1 MEIIKNIFGGKLMLG
16 RISSI
21 GLDLELHLRN
31 NWSLI
36 ENFIEENAL
45 EGHEQ
50 SVDIA
55 VKIRMRRFEDG
66 QWNYTEFYRHTGYI
80 STNEDALV
88 EIAVK
93 RLVTALEDFIEN
105 GSGWELA
112 CISFIDVTLNNF
124 NILMRRQVIG
134 HGDVI
139 DLPKALKNKQAVYN
153 LENTNGKCFLYSL
166 LCVLKHA
173 SVKAKHD
180 ARSYN
185 QFLDIF
191 DVSGIDFPFNLGS
204 FNRFHVLNKK
214 YAINIFEYLK
224 DEVKILRRPS
234 LRQYDGRT
242 VINILFITIKGKG
255 HFLPII
261 NFNRLMNSRM
271 RDGKRTRQ
279 RFYCHK
285 CRFSFITNTN
295 LQLYINKCYFTN
307 EKVLKP
313 PKDPKFFLKNY
324 SKTMEPSHILFA
336 DFKCIITDEGEH
348 LPIAAG
354 YIRWSNYENYTYE
367 SYCGLDCVS
376 WFVKQIKAEMTYVK
390 MCHVGIS
397 GNEKADFAARSALSL
412 PVEPQVISY
421 KDFYMYIFKHI
432 LSIWQSKW
440 DGEINNKL
448 HAIKPKLGEWA
459 LACRKSRKEE
469 TRSQSDIESL
479 NSTYKK
485 PNKNDVQYDA
495 APMNTT
501 KATTPWPRFLVIK
514 QTNEDQN
521 KSLNKLS
528 PFAINKTI
536 ISLGGEPKSVKK
548 LFSGDIL
555 VETLCK
561 SHSDKLLKSKLF
573 FDIPVTVSPHGSL
586 NYSKGVIRSRELK
599 DCSEDELL
607 QELGEQG
614 ITAVKKISITRNNN
628 KITTGTIILTFDTP
642 EPPTCIKAAYLNIRV
657 EKYIPNPLRCF
668 KCQKFGHHQTTCK
681 SDIVCGRCGEV
692 NHIDTGCKNTP
703 RCVNCSG
710 SHPSYSRECPNYIL
724 ERKIITHKVN
734 NKTSFPEARRIVL
747 ASNSPTS
754 YAKVVASNAKK
765 EASTQ
770 TDLTWPIKNTHHNTS
785 KIDSTCQTESK
796 EVAITENTLN
806 TNSKQNV
813 IKKSNLNKQQNKSKK
828 EMEPSIPT
836 PCKNTITKNKTTKT
850 YERVLKPLTPAQLK
864 TSTESIDF
872 PPMDAIRSAAEAQE
886 TSDNDMDFV
895 TVTASKYDEICRL
908 LNDHNPTAMCLQ
920 ETHLNDTFNTTIRRY
935 SIYRRDLPSEH
946 PAGGVCIIV
955 NNQIPHSSVQLNSSL
970 QAIAVRVSMHKVLT
984 ICSIYIPPSSPIIA
998 ADVEDLLRQLPA
1010 PALICGDFNGH
1021 NLLWGSRVTN
1031 PRGRTIENIILHN
1044 NLCLFNDTSMT
1055 YLDLSAGTYSALD
1068 LTLCH
1073 PSLFQD
1079 FTWMVDGDLHTSDHF
1094 PIHVKGNGPP
1104 IKGRPQRWKLHKAD
1118 WTMFKQLCAEQL
1130 NISSFAEISNQYSEF
1145 ITILLEV
1152 AEISIPKTSQYPKRF
1167 NKPWFNKD
1175 CKDAVRERKRLL
1187 RKFSLRP
1194 TSDNLSSYRQAAAA
1208 ARRTIR
1214 QAKRESWRQYVSKL
1228 NSQSTIKSAWDRLR
1242 KIRGKGTSDAY
1253 KHLNVGGTA
1262 ITSQFGIANALGQSF
1277 CRNSSSDNCTGSFR
1291 SYKNRAESHQLDFKT
1306 TNTEVYNQVFSL
1318 EELRRSLRAS
1328 KDTSPGPDS
1337 IHYQMLK
1344 HLPDC
1349 SLALMLNIF
1358 NTIWITGAIPS
1369 SWLEATVIP
1378 IPKPGKDHT
1387 DPSNYRPI
1395 ALTSCICK
1403 TMERMINCRLTYFLE
1418 TNNIFT
1424 KYQSGF
1430 RRHRSTIDHLV
1441 KFETLVREAFVRRE
1455 HLVAVFFDL
1464 EKAYETTWKYG
1475 ILRDLFNSGLRGRMP
1490 IFINHFLT
1498 NRKFR
1503 VRVGTTFSDRFDL
1516 EMGVPQGSILSVT
1529 LFSLKINDIVNHVKS
1544 GTQCFLYVDD
1554 LVVAY
1559 ASKSISTIERHLQLS
1574 LNKIEKWTNENG
1586 FKFSSS
1592 KTVSMH
1598 YCLLTRPHHDPQ
1610 LRLGSSPIP
1619 LVNSTRFLGLIFDK
1633 KLNFL
1638 KHMQVLKSKC
1648 LRALNLL
1655 RILSNTNWGA
1665 DRKVMLRFYRSLI
1678 RSKLDYGSVVYG
1690 SARKSYLRVLDPVH
1704 NQGLRLSLGAFRTTP
1719 AESLYVEAHEPS
1731 LYLRREKLSLQ
1742 YACRLRANPENPCY
1756 DVTFHPN
1763 HRETFARRQNSIPT
1777 FGLRVLPLFEQIGLP
1792 LGNIAKCVLPS
1803 IPPWTMNRPI
1813 INFSLTGLKK
1823 GTTPSYVYLNKFL
1836 EVSDSYHGY
1845 HHIYTDGSRQND
1857 EVAAAA
1863 ISSLRSLSSRLPDKS
1878 SIFSAESKALLLAL
1892 DIVENSTYG
1901 RYIILS
1907 DSLSCLM
1914 ALDNMKYSHPT
1925 ICEILFKLHNLS
1937 FSNHVIFCWLPSHV
1951 GISGNEKADFAAK
1964 SALSLP
1970 VDHQFISYHDFY
1982 MYILKHILSIWQS
1995 KWDGEINNKLHA
2007 IKPKL
2012 GEWALAYRKSRKEES
2027 ILCRLRVGHT
2037 YLTHSFLLRNEA
2049 QPVCGRCQLPL
2060 TVRHVLVDCAALTS
2074 VRSRFYSPPPWEE
2087 FFQEDC
2093 SETELLQELESQ
2105 GITSVKKISIT
2116 KNGKRITTG
2125 TIILTFNSPEPPKA
2139 IKAAYLNV
2147 SVDRSKYD
2155 EICRLLNDHNPTA
2168 MCLQETRLNDTY
2180 NTTIRRYSI
2189 YRRDLPS
2196 EHPAGGVC
2204 IIVNNQIPHSSVQLN
2219 SSLQA
2224 IAVRVS
2230 MHKVLTICSIYIPP
2244 SSPIIAADVEDLLR
2258 QLPAPALI
2266 CGDFNGHNL
2275 LWGSR
2280 VTNPRGRTIENIILH
2295 NNLCLFNDTSMTYL
2309 DLSAGTYSALDLT
2322 LCHPSLLQDFTWMVD
2337 GDLHTSDHF
2346 PIHVK
2351 GNGPPIK
2358 GRPQRWKLHKAD
2370 WTMFKQLCA
2379 EQLNISSFAE
2389 ISDQYSE
2396 FITILLEVA
2405 EISIPKTS
2413 QYPKRFNKPWFNKDC
2428 KDAVR
2433 ERKRLLRKFSL
2444 RPTSDNLSSYRQAAA
2459 AARRTIRQAKRES
2472 WRQYVSKLNSQSS
2485 IKSAWDRLRKIRG
2498 KGTSDAYKHLNVG
2511 GTAITSQFGIANALG
2526 QSFYSLSC
2534 LMALDNMKYSH
2545 PTICDILVKLH
2556 FLTESNHVIFC
2567 WLPSHVGISGNEKA
2581 DFAAKSALSLPS
2593 KWDGEINN
2601 KLHAIKPKLGEWAL
2615 AYRKSLIKQTKDEK
2629 NKSLSKLSPFAI
2641 NKTIICIGGEPKSVK
2656 KLFSGDILVETQNK
2670 SHTEKLLNA
2679 KTFFDIPVTVSPH
2692 SSLNYSKGVIRSRE
2706 LMDCSEDELLE
2717 ELSYQGIIAVKKI
2730 IITRN
2735 GKKIATS
2742 TIILT
2747 FNTSEPPKS
2756 IKAAYLNVSVDR
2768 YIPNPLRCF
2777 NCQKF
2782 GHHQTTCKHDAVC
2795 GRCGEDNHNDSG
2807 CDKTPCCV
2815 NCKGKHPS
2823 YSRECPDFI
2832 LEKQVVSYKYNNNT
2846 TFPEARRLVLSLHS
2860 SKSYAKVTATNTKKR
2875 HPPKLN
2881 MLGLP
2886 PRKRVAVHKP
2896 ILANMNATEK
2906 ELGDDDNVI
2915 ECHDHEQLSKG
2926 NVSVLQ
2932 NSQDAVSTENHLS
2945 GDFHQLSPIANQS
2958 YSDDGSYCVQSAF
2971 LRNSFH
2977 HVQLTV
2983 IHRQAEPDFIA
2994 AIHQIARITEDTHK
3008 LLKRLKRNLPPGP
3021 QPVKLFALNLD
3032 VEMWNS
3038 ECLLDMEGKLNHL
3051 YKTHFVYKQ

>member
-1 MEIIKNIFGGKLMLG
+1 
-16 RISSI
+16 
-21 GLDLELHLRN
+21 
-31 NWSLI
+31 
-36 ENFIEENAL
+36 
-45 EGHEQ
+45 
-50 SVDIA
+50 
-55 VKIRMRRFEDG
+55 
-66 QWNYTEFYRHTGYI
+66 
-80 STNEDALV
+80 
-88 EIAVK
+88 
-93 RLVTALEDFIEN
+93 
-105 GSGWELA
+105 
-112 CISFIDVTLNNF
+112 
-124 NILMRRQVIG
+124 
-134 HGDVI
+134 
-139 DLPKALKNKQAVYN
+139 
-153 LENTNGKCFLYSL
+153 
-166 LCVLKHA
+166 
-173 SVKAKHD
+173 
-180 ARSYN
+180 
-185 QFLDIF
+185 
-191 DVSGIDFPFNLGS
+191 
-204 FNRFHVLNKK
+204 
-214 YAINIFEYLK
+214 
-224 DEVKILRRPS
+224 
-234 LRQYDGRT
+234 
-242 VINILFITIKGKG
+242 
-255 HFLPII
+255 
-261 NFNRLMNSRM
+261 
-271 RDGKRTRQ
+271 
-279 RFYCHK
+279 
-285 CRFSFITNTN
+285 
-295 LQLYINKCYFTN
+295 
-307 EKVLKP
+307 
-313 PKDPKFFLKNY
+313 
-324 SKTMEPSHILFA
+324 
-336 DFKCIITDEGEH
+336 
-348 LPIAAG
+348 
-354 YIRWSNYENYTYE
+354 
-367 SYCGLDCVS
+367 
-376 WFVKQIKAEMTYVK
+376 
-390 MCHVGIS
+390 
-397 GNEKADFAARSALSL
+397 
-412 PVEPQVISY
+412 
-421 KDFYMYIFKHI
+421 
-432 LSIWQSKW
+432 
-440 DGEINNKL
+440 
-448 HAIKPKLGEWA
+448 
-459 LACRKSRKEE
+459 
-469 TRSQSDIESL
+469 
-479 NSTYKK
+479 
-485 PNKNDVQYDA
+485 
-495 APMNTT
+495 
-501 KATTPWPRFLVIK
+501 
-514 QTNEDQN
+514 
-521 KSLNKLS
+521 
-528 PFAINKTI
+528 
-536 ISLGGEPKSVKK
+536 
-548 LFSGDIL
+548 
-555 VETLCK
+555 
-561 SHSDKLLKSKLF
+561 
-573 FDIPVTVSPHGSL
+573 
-586 NYSKGVIRSRELK
+586 
-599 DCSEDELL
+599 
-607 QELGEQG
+607 
-614 ITAVKKISITRNNN
+614 
-628 KITTGTIILTFDTP
+628 
-642 EPPTCIKAAYLNIRV
+642 
-657 EKYIPNPLRCF
+657 
-668 KCQKFGHHQTTCK
+668 
-681 SDIVCGRCGEV
+681 
-692 NHIDTGCKNTP
+692 
-703 RCVNCSG
+703 
-710 SHPSYSRECPNYIL
+710 
-724 ERKIITHKVN
+724 
-734 NKTSFPEARRIVL
+734 
-747 ASNSPTS
+747 
-754 YAKVVASNAKK
+754 
-765 EASTQ
+765 
-770 TDLTWPIKNTHHNTS
+770 
-785 KIDSTCQTESK
+785 
-796 EVAITENTLN
+796 
-806 TNSKQNV
+806 
-813 IKKSNLNKQQNKSKK
+813 
-828 EMEPSIPT
+828 
-836 PCKNTITKNKTTKT
+836 
-850 YERVLKPLTPAQLK
+850 
-864 TSTESIDF
+864 
-872 PPMDAIRSAAEAQE
+872 
-886 TSDNDMDFV
+886 
-895 TVTASKYDEICRL
+895 
-908 LNDHNPTAMCLQ
+908 MCLQ
-920 ETHLNDTFNTTIRRY
+920 ETRLNDTFNTTIRRY

-1104 IKGRPQRWKLHKAD
+1104 VKGRPQRWKLHKAD
-1118 WTMFKQLCAEQL
+1118 WTVFKQLCAEHL
-1130 NISSFAEISNQYSEF
+1130 NISSFAEISDQYFEF

-1175 CKDAVRERKRLL
+1175 CKNAVRERKRLL

-1228 NSQSTIKSAWDRLR
+1228 NSQSSIKSAWDRLR

-1277 CRNSSSDNCTGSFR
+1277 CKNSSSENCTGSFR
-1291 SYKNRAESHQLDFKT
+1291 SYKNRAESYQLDFKT

-1318 EELRRSLRAS
+1318 EELRGSLRAS

-1369 SWLEATVIP
+1369 SWREATVIP

-1403 TMERMINCRLTYFLE
+1403 TMERMINCRLTYYLE
-1418 TNNIFT
+1418 SNNILT
-1424 KYQSGF
+1424 RCQSGF

-1441 KFETLVREAFVRRE
+1441 RFETLVREAFIRRE
-1455 HLVAVFFDL
+1455 HLAAVFFDL

-1503 VRVGTTFSDRFDL
+1503 VRVGTTFSDHFDL

-1574 LNKIEKWTNENG
+1574 LNKIERWTNENG

-1598 YCLLTRPHHDPQ
+1598 FCLLTRPHHDPQ

-1619 LVNSTRFLGLIFDK
+1619 LVNFTRFLGLILDK

-1638 KHMQVLKSKC
+1638 NHLKDLKLKC
-1648 LRALNLL
+1648 FKALNLL

-1690 SARKSYLRVLDPVH
+1690 SARKSYLRALDPIH

-1792 LGNIAKCVLPS
+1792 LGNIARCVLPS

-1823 GTTPSYVYLNKFL
+1823 GTTPSYVYLYKFL

-1914 ALDNMKYSHPT
+1914 ALDNM
-1925 ICEILFKLHNLS
+1925 N
-1937 FSNHVIFCWLPSHV
+1937 HV
-1951 GISGNEKADFAAK
+1951 GISGNEKADLAAK

-1970 VDHQFISYHDFY
+1970 VDPQFISYRDFY
-1982 MYILKHILSIWQS
+1982 MYIFKHILSIWQS

-2012 GEWALAYRKSRKEES
+2012 GEWALAYRKS
-2027 ILCRLRVGHT
+2027 H
-2037 YLTHSFLLRNEA
+2037 
-2049 QPVCGRCQLPL
+2049 
-2060 TVRHVLVDCAALTS
+2060 
-2074 VRSRFYSPPPWEE
+2074 
-2087 FFQEDC
+2087 
-2093 SETELLQELESQ
+2093 
-2105 GITSVKKISIT
+2105 
-2116 KNGKRITTG
+2116 
-2125 TIILTFNSPEPPKA
+2125 
-2139 IKAAYLNV
+2139 
-2147 SVDRSKYD
+2147 
-2155 EICRLLNDHNPTA
+2155 
-2168 MCLQETRLNDTY
+2168 
-2180 NTTIRRYSI
+2180 
-2189 YRRDLPS
+2189 
-2196 EHPAGGVC
+2196 
-2204 IIVNNQIPHSSVQLN
+2204 
-2219 SSLQA
+2219 
-2224 IAVRVS
+2224 
-2230 MHKVLTICSIYIPP
+2230 
-2244 SSPIIAADVEDLLR
+2244 
-2258 QLPAPALI
+2258 
-2266 CGDFNGHNL
+2266 
-2275 LWGSR
+2275 
-2280 VTNPRGRTIENIILH
+2280 
-2295 NNLCLFNDTSMTYL
+2295 
-2309 DLSAGTYSALDLT
+2309 LSAGTYSALDLT
-2322 LCHPSLLQDFTWMVD
+2322 LCHPSLFQDFTWMVD

-2526 QSFYSLSC
+2526 QSFCKNSSSENCTGSFRSYKNRAESHQLDFKTTNTEVYNQVFSLEELRRSLRASKDTSPGPDSIHYQMLKHLPDCSLALMLNIFNTIWITGAIPSSWLEATNPTIFLLNIQSGFRRHRSTIDHLVKFETLVREAFVRREHLAAVFFDLEKAYETTWKVRVGTTFSDYFDLEMGVPQGSILSVTLFSLKINDIVNHVKSGTECFLYVDDLVVAYASKSISTIERHLQLSLNKIEKWTNENGFKFSSSKTVSMHFCLLTRPHHDPQLRLGSSPIPLVNSTRFLGLIFDKKLNFLKHMQVLKSKCLRALNLLRILSNTNWGADRKVMLRFYRSLIRSKLDYGSVVYGSARKSYLRVLDPVHNQGLRLSLGAFRTTPAESLYVEAHEPSLYLRREKLSLQYACRLRANPENPCYDVTFHPNHRETFARRQNSIPTFGLRVLPLFEQIGLPLGNIARCVLPSIPPWTMHRPIINFSLTGLKKGTTPSYVYLYKFLEVSDSYHGYHHIYTDGSRQNDEVAAAAISTLTSLSSRLPDKSSIFSAESKALLLALDIVENSTYGRYIILSDSLSC

-2556 FLTESNHVIFC
+2556 LLTKSNHVIFC

-2581 DFAAKSALSLPS
+2581 DFAAKSALSLPVEPQSIYFHDFYMYISTHILSIWQS

-2615 AYRKSLIKQTKDEK
+2615 SYRKLRKEES
-2629 NKSLSKLSPFAI
+2629 
-2641 NKTIICIGGEPKSVK
+2641 
-2656 KLFSGDILVETQNK
+2656 ILCRLRVG
-2670 SHTEKLLNA
+2670 HTYLTHSFLL
-2679 KTFFDIPVTVSPH
+2679 
-2692 SSLNYSKGVIRSRE
+2692 
-2706 LMDCSEDELLE
+2706 
-2717 ELSYQGIIAVKKI
+2717 
-2730 IITRN
+2730 RN
-2735 GKKIATS
+2735 EAQ
-2742 TIILT
+2742 
-2747 FNTSEPPKS
+2747 P
-2756 IKAAYLNVSVDR
+2756 
-2768 YIPNPLRCF
+2768 
-2777 NCQKF
+2777 
-2782 GHHQTTCKHDAVC
+2782 VC
-2795 GRCGEDNHNDSG
+2795 GRCQQ
-2807 CDKTPCCV
+2807 P
-2815 NCKGKHPS
+2815 
-2823 YSRECPDFI
+2823 
-2832 LEKQVVSYKYNNNT
+2832 
-2846 TFPEARRLVLSLHS
+2846 
-2860 SKSYAKVTATNTKKR
+2860 
-2875 HPPKLN
+2875 
-2881 MLGLP
+2881 
-2886 PRKRVAVHKP
+2886 
-2896 ILANMNATEK
+2896 
-2906 ELGDDDNVI
+2906 
-2915 ECHDHEQLSKG
+2915 
-2926 NVSVLQ
+2926 
-2932 NSQDAVSTENHLS
+2932 
-2945 GDFHQLSPIANQS
+2945 
-2958 YSDDGSYCVQSAF
+2958 
-2971 LRNSFH
+2971 
-2977 HVQLTV
+2977 LTV
-2983 IHRQAEPDFIA
+2983 RHVLVDCVDLTSVRSRFYSPLPWEEFFQEVDICKIFDF
-2994 AIHQIARITEDTHK
+2994 
-3008 LLKRLKRNLPPGP
+3008 LKYLNVYNRL
-3021 QPVKLFALNLD
+3021 
-3032 VEMWNS
+3032 
-3038 ECLLDMEGKLNHL
+3038 
-3051 YKTHFVYKQ
+3051 

>member
-1 MEIIKNIFGGKLMLG
+1 MVQAPKSGQNQGQSGVFLWSANYTPSGPQINRPGFLHQPSLGVTRTANENHHLVKMERPHLMDGGHGYYLPYHAGEEHIETSVWFPVVQLDVNGHKASALLDICSTGCYIDSNFARKLGLEPVTDSCNIETLSGASSCTNKYDFSFSKDENSYKIQCYGVNNIPVPCPNIDIKSFKHLRNLPLEVIRTGSVDLLLGSNLGDILKPLEVRYSERKNEPYAIRTALGWCVCGTTGSSFSKIKSKNFVYVTNKQQDNPTLTDFKALWNVDQDIGQDIYESADENKCLPASKFMADQRLKSLVKRLNKHGLYQIYNEEVETLLNKGFAEHVVEKTIPQAVWYIPHHFVPKKGNKIRIVYDCAAQVEGRSINTEVLQGPDLNNTLLGVLLRFRLYPFAAMGDIEAMYMQVKVPPSQRDLIRFLWCNSDGSNIKSYRMTSHIFGGVWSPAAALFALQHCATFSNDKRVKGIILKSFYVDDMLASFQSLQKMKTVVNNVVEHLG
-16 RISSI
+16 GFGFNLRDILFNVSEVDRQSKISFHGAL
-21 GLDLELHLRN
+21 GLKWHN
-31 NWSLI
+31 
-36 ENFIEENAL
+36 
-45 EGHEQ
+45 
-50 SVDIA
+50 SVDMLSI
-55 VKIRMRRFEDG
+55 
-66 QWNYTEFYRHTGYI
+66 
-80 STNEDALV
+80 V
-88 EIAVK
+88 EITK
-93 RLVTALEDFIEN
+93 R
-105 GSGWELA
+105 S
-112 CISFIDVTLNNF
+112 
-124 NILMRRQVIG
+124 
-134 HGDVI
+134 
-139 DLPKALKNKQAVYN
+139 
-153 LENTNGKCFLYSL
+153 
-166 LCVLKHA
+166 
-173 SVKAKHD
+173 
-180 ARSYN
+180 
-185 QFLDIF
+185 
-191 DVSGIDFPFNLGS
+191 
-204 FNRFHVLNKK
+204 
-214 YAINIFEYLK
+214 
-224 DEVKILRRPS
+224 
-234 LRQYDGRT
+234 
-242 VINILFITIKGKG
+242 
-255 HFLPII
+255 
-261 NFNRLMNSRM
+261 
-271 RDGKRTRQ
+271 
-279 RFYCHK
+279 
-285 CRFSFITNTN
+285 
-295 LQLYINKCYFTN
+295 
-307 EKVLKP
+307 
-313 PKDPKFFLKNY
+313 
-324 SKTMEPSHILFA
+324 
-336 DFKCIITDEGEH
+336 
-348 LPIAAG
+348 
-354 YIRWSNYENYTYE
+354 
-367 SYCGLDCVS
+367 
-376 WFVKQIKAEMTYVK
+376 
-390 MCHVGIS
+390 
-397 GNEKADFAARSALSL
+397 
-412 PVEPQVISY
+412 
-421 KDFYMYIFKHI
+421 I
-432 LSIWQSKW
+432 LSTVAGVF
-440 DGEINNKL
+440 D
-448 HAIKPKLGEWA
+448 PLGLTSPGRWN
-459 LACRKSRKEE
+459 CRGYR
-469 TRSQSDIESL
+469 
-479 NSTYKK
+479 
-485 PNKNDVQYDA
+485 
-495 APMNTT
+495 
-501 KATTPWPRFLVIK
+501 
-514 QTNEDQN
+514 
-521 KSLNKLS
+521 
-528 PFAINKTI
+528 
-536 ISLGGEPKSVKK
+536 
-548 LFSGDIL
+548 
-555 VETLCK
+555 
-561 SHSDKLLKSKLF
+561 
-573 FDIPVTVSPHGSL
+573 
-586 NYSKGVIRSRELK
+586 
-599 DCSEDELL
+599 
-607 QELGEQG
+607 
-614 ITAVKKISITRNNN
+614 
-628 KITTGTIILTFDTP
+628 
-642 EPPTCIKAAYLNIRV
+642 
-657 EKYIPNPLRCF
+657 
-668 KCQKFGHHQTTCK
+668 
-681 SDIVCGRCGEV
+681 
-692 NHIDTGCKNTP
+692 
-703 RCVNCSG
+703 
-710 SHPSYSRECPNYIL
+710 
-724 ERKIITHKVN
+724 
-734 NKTSFPEARRIVL
+734 
-747 ASNSPTS
+747 
-754 YAKVVASNAKK
+754 
-765 EASTQ
+765 
-770 TDLTWPIKNTHHNTS
+770 
-785 KIDSTCQTESK
+785 
-796 EVAITENTLN
+796 
-806 TNSKQNV
+806 
-813 IKKSNLNKQQNKSKK
+813 
-828 EMEPSIPT
+828 
-836 PCKNTITKNKTTKT
+836 
-850 YERVLKPLTPAQLK
+850 
-864 TSTESIDF
+864 
-872 PPMDAIRSAAEAQE
+872 
-886 TSDNDMDFV
+886 
-895 TVTASKYDEICRL
+895 SKYDEICRL

-920 ETHLNDTFNTTIRRY
+920 ETRLNDTCNTTIRRY

-998 ADVEDLLRQLPA
+998 ADLQDLLRQLPA

-1068 LTLCH
+1068 LTICH

-1104 IKGRPQRWKLHKAD
+1104 VKGRPQRWKLHKAD
-1118 WTMFKQLCAEQL
+1118 WTVFKQLCAEQL
-1130 NISSFAEISNQYSEF
+1130 NISSFAEISDQYSEF
-1145 ITILLEV
+1145 INILLEV

-1228 NSQSTIKSAWDRLR
+1228 NSQSSIKSAWDRLR

-1262 ITSQFGIANALGQSF
+1262 ITSQLGIANALGQSF

-1418 TNNIFT
+1418 TNNILT

-1529 LFSLKINDIVNHVKS
+1529 HFSLKINDIVNHVKS

-1719 AESLYVEAHEPS
+1719 AESLYVEAYEPS

-1937 FSNHVIFCWLPSHV
+1937 FSNHVIFCWIPSHV

-2087 FFQEDC
+2087 FFQELDIVSDPTDLEVKHTAHLIAPVEDSFSELVERISSYTRLRRIVGYILRFSKCCKKLKPGTTVEILQLADHVILRQAQISIDPTKLKSLDLILENELYRVGGRISKTYLPSKQIYVPDGAVAKLLVLQAHQLMGHMGVNSTLSELRQRYWISRSIVKSVVYNC
-2093 SETELLQELESQ
+2093 SKCKILKGTTSTQKMSNIPEERLGYQQSAFYYTGLDIFGPFMITRKRSSCKAWGLLLTCMTTRAIHLEKLE
-2105 GITSVKKISIT
+2105 GLDTSSFLNGLERFFSRRGLPKKIT
-2116 KNGKRITTG
+2116 CDNAPNFKRG
-2125 TIILTFNSPEPPKA
+2125 QKE
-2139 IKAAYLNV
+2139 
-2147 SVDRSKYD
+2147 
-2155 EICRLLNDHNPTA
+2155 
-2168 MCLQETRLNDTY
+2168 LQAEL
-2180 NTTIRRYSI
+2180 
-2189 YRRDLPS
+2189 
-2196 EHPAGGVC
+2196 HK
-2204 IIVNNQIPHSSVQLN
+2204 LN
-2219 SSLQA
+2219 SEG
-2224 IAVRVS
+2224 
-2230 MHKVLTICSIYIPP
+2230 LTQKLANANIEFSYIPP
-2244 SSPIIAADVEDLLR
+2244 YSSHFGGVYERQIRTVRQVLQSMLFDQQFKVIDDVMNTFFCQVEAIVNTKPISPLHNRSNDE
-2258 QLPAPALI
+2258 PALRPI
-2266 CGDFNGHNL
+2266 DFIVPKCSIASLPIDASTVNCYTKAWKRVHAMLDCFWRRWLRSYLPLLQQRSKWWQKTNNQKIGDIVLVVDPNAARADWKLGK
-2275 LWGSR
+2275 
-2280 VTNPRGRTIENIILH
+2280 VTAVKFSEDGLVRSVEV
-2295 NNLCLFNDTSMTYL
+2295 
-2309 DLSAGTYSALDLT
+2309 
-2322 LCHPSLLQDFTWMVD
+2322 LCH
-2337 GDLHTSDHF
+2337 
-2346 PIHVK
+2346 
-2351 GNGPPIK
+2351 
-2358 GRPQRWKLHKAD
+2358 
-2370 WTMFKQLCA
+2370 
-2379 EQLNISSFAE
+2379 
-2389 ISDQYSE
+2389 
-2396 FITILLEVA
+2396 
-2405 EISIPKTS
+2405 
-2413 QYPKRFNKPWFNKDC
+2413 
-2428 KDAVR
+2428 
-2433 ERKRLLRKFSL
+2433 
-2444 RPTSDNLSSYRQAAA
+2444 
-2459 AARRTIRQAKRES
+2459 
-2472 WRQYVSKLNSQSS
+2472 
-2485 IKSAWDRLRKIRG
+2485 G
-2498 KGTSDAYKHLNVG
+2498 K
-2511 GTAITSQFGIANALG
+2511 
-2526 QSFYSLSC
+2526 
-2534 LMALDNMKYSH
+2534 
-2545 PTICDILVKLH
+2545 
-2556 FLTESNHVIFC
+2556 
-2567 WLPSHVGISGNEKA
+2567 
-2581 DFAAKSALSLPS
+2581 
-2593 KWDGEINN
+2593 
-2601 KLHAIKPKLGEWAL
+2601 
-2615 AYRKSLIKQTKDEK
+2615 
-2629 NKSLSKLSPFAI
+2629 
-2641 NKTIICIGGEPKSVK
+2641 
-2656 KLFSGDILVETQNK
+2656 
-2670 SHTEKLLNA
+2670 
-2679 KTFFDIPVTVSPH
+2679 
-2692 SSLNYSKGVIRSRE
+2692 
-2706 LMDCSEDELLE
+2706 
-2717 ELSYQGIIAVKKI
+2717 
-2730 IITRN
+2730 IITRPIT
-2735 GKKIATS
+2735 K
-2742 TIILT
+2742 L
-2747 FNTSEPPKS
+2747 
-2756 IKAAYLNVSVDR
+2756 
-2768 YIPNPLRCF
+2768 
-2777 NCQKF
+2777 
-2782 GHHQTTCKHDAVC
+2782 
-2795 GRCGEDNHNDSG
+2795 
-2807 CDKTPCCV
+2807 V
-2815 NCKGKHPS
+2815 N
-2823 YSRECPDFI
+2823 
-2832 LEKQVVSYKYNNNT
+2832 LEIV
-2846 TFPEARRLVLSLHS
+2846 
-2860 SKSYAKVTATNTKKR
+2860 
-2875 HPPKLN
+2875 
-2881 MLGLP
+2881 
-2886 PRKRVAVHKP
+2886 
-2896 ILANMNATEK
+2896 
-2906 ELGDDDNVI
+2906 
-2915 ECHDHEQLSKG
+2915 
-2926 NVSVLQ
+2926 
-2932 NSQDAVSTENHLS
+2932 
-2945 GDFHQLSPIANQS
+2945 
-2958 YSDDGSYCVQSAF
+2958 
-2971 LRNSFH
+2971 
-2977 HVQLTV
+2977 
-2983 IHRQAEPDFIA
+2983 
-2994 AIHQIARITEDTHK
+2994 
-3008 LLKRLKRNLPPGP
+3008 
-3021 QPVKLFALNLD
+3021 
-3032 VEMWNS
+3032 
-3038 ECLLDMEGKLNHL
+3038 
-3051 YKTHFVYKQ
+3051 